1 MANIG
6 YIRVS
11 TKEQNTG
18 RQFQCFT
25 DNGIKMDKIFEEHVS
40 EKIQTVCS
48 CRRCWSTSERGIRFI

>member
-40 EKIQTVCS
+40 GKNTD
-48 CRRCWSTSERGIRFI
+48 RL